1 VTAISNSKA
10 RLRFAA
16 FSSAGLSIL
25 CAALIAGAIA
35 RPDEPLT
42 DSVGIIDGEAISVN
56 GPMSVEVVHGQA
68 KTQLRSG
75 SDVRVNSG
83 TARIDLVE
91 GGQISICGPAH
102 FSVLKSGGS
111 LTIALDTG
119 VIHLHVEDHL
129 PVNIY
134 TPQLQVQTVSIGEG
148 PRDALIGFDTTG
160 AMCLRA
166 NRGAVRLEQQ
176 LTGQSVLIPQ
186 AGDVLLFNG
195 QLDGL
200 RTSAGHCACELQS
213 GRATPPR
220 EPEVSRPA
228 TAEELRKQAAE
239 VRPNPQPAAVDPPPA
254 KEEPLYQVFMPPLV
268 YDANAK
274 VQPEF
279 DPRLIILVRRVRVRP
294 ALVFQGRVESPA
306 VAVAAATP
314 TPPPPAPA
322 PTAAMKTP
330 KPNAPAASASFV
342 DKVRNFVRKLW
353 PSS

>member
-1 VTAISNSKA
+1 VTVVSNSSVRR
-10 RLRFAA
+10 RLGA
-16 FSSAGLSIL
+16 FSAAGMSIL
-25 CAALIAGAIA
+25 CAALIPVAVAC
-35 RPDEPLT
+35 PDEPLT

-68 KTQLRSG
+68 KTLLRSG
-75 SDVRVNSG
+75 SDVRVKSG
-83 TARIDLVE
+83 TARLDLVE
-91 GGQISICGPAH
+91 GGQISVCGPAH

-119 VIHLHVEDHL
+119 TIHLHVEDQV

-134 TPQLQVQTVSIGEG
+134 TPQLQAQTVSIGEG
-148 PRDALIGFDTTG
+148 PRDLLMGFDAAG

-176 LTGQSVLIPQ
+176 LTGQSVLVPQ

-213 GRATPPR
+213 TKVAPPP
-220 EPEVSRPA
+220 ESEVSRPA

-239 VRPNPQPAAVDPPPA
+239 AKPSLPPAAADPAPA
-254 KEEPLYQVFMPPLV
+254 KEEPVYQVFMPPLV

-279 DPRLIILVRRVRVRP
+279 DPRMIILVRRVRVRP
-294 ALVFQGRVESPA
+294 TLIFQGRVEGAA
-306 VAVAAATP
+306 VAPMVT
-314 TPPPPAPA
+314 PPAPA
-322 PTAAMKTP
+322 VAAKAP
-330 KPNAPAASASFV
+330 KPSTPAASASFA
-342 DKVRNFVRKLW
+342 DRVRNFVRKLW